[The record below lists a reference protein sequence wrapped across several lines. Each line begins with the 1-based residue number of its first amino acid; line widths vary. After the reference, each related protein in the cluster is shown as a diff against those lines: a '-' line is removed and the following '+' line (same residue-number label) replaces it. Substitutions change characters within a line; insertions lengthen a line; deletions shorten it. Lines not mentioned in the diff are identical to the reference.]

1 MERIKDI
8 IVDDN
13 SNVRVYL
20 LKKKGYKGQY
30 EAVVFP
36 NALDQK
42 IKETYATNYEHFCGE
57 RKIAE
62 YDSVHS
68 EKGTIKKNQRKKK
81 RFVKSHDLCNLYR
94 NFEKKEK
101 KAT

>member
-42 IKETYATNYEHFCGE
+42 SRKPMLRIMSTFAVKERLQNMIVCIVRKEQSKKYHWLTCHIGAT
-57 RKIAE
+57 
-62 YDSVHS
+62 
-68 EKGTIKKNQRKKK
+68 
-81 RFVKSHDLCNLYR
+81 
-94 NFEKKEK
+94 
-101 KAT
+101 

>member
-36 NALDQK
+36 NVSA
-42 IKETYATNYEHFCGE
+42 G
-57 RKIAE
+57 RK
-62 YDSVHS
+62 SP
-68 EKGTIKKNQRKKK
+68 
-81 RFVKSHDLCNLYR
+81 F
-94 NFEKKEK
+94 
-101 KAT
+101 

>member
-8 IVDDN
+8 IGDDK

-36 NALDQK
+36 NEIGRA
-42 IKETYATNYEHFCGE
+42 H
-57 RKIAE
+57 
-62 YDSVHS
+62 V
-68 EKGTIKKNQRKKK
+68 
-81 RFVKSHDLCNLYR
+81 
-94 NFEKKEK
+94 
-101 KAT
+101 

>member
-68 EKGTIKKNQRKKK
+68 EKGTIKKYHWLTCRIG
-81 RFVKSHDLCNLYR
+81 
-94 NFEKKEK
+94 
-101 KAT
+101 TT